1 MSLLPTVLQSQSSYT
16 VDAVQESNSA
26 YYFALQGEGGGS
38 TSNLVNPVIV
48 VCPSGALVQQNG
60 ITVQSDVTNSQIY
73 GYYVNDITS
82 QGSLVQLFGQGDVG
96 NLILGD
102 SGGANQSYFV
112 SGQSGTAI
120 GNRNEVAGINTNLIR
135 WDPNDPDLTLVLRS
149 PTEIDTT
156 DASSGITNGL
166 VIPAD
171 TTNAFAYGVV
181 ISDVNAAGE
190 NMAVLV
196 SEGDSATLQLG
207 NSGAANAY
215 FVASPTGVIIGNT
228 DSAGT
233 ATPMISWTP
242 DAPTL
247 TLSLN
252 NPVQIVGSSGAGIPY
267 DTVYNPLPSSTPPI
281 ITSPTAPIA
290 LASWTNALAPAS
302 TTPYTIPATGLYLVT
317 STVTISTGVGYS
329 FPAGSILNLTPR
341 VSGTDDPYNS
351 MTYFLSSTGPQGN
364 ITSTQSGLGFYITG
378 SIITGQLNQ
387 ASSGTINLGPAG
399 GATLY
404 IQQVINQNA

>member
-26 YYFALQGEGGGS
+26 YYFALQGQGGGS

-48 VCPSGALVQQNG
+48 VCPSGALLNQNG
-60 ITVQSDVTNSQIY
+60 IIVQSDQTNSSDY
-73 GYYVNDITS
+73 GYFVNDVNSGTS
-82 QGSLVQLFGQGDVG
+82 LIQLFAQGDVG
-96 NLILGD
+96 QLILGD
-102 SGGANQSYFV
+102 QGGANNAYFV
-112 SGQSGTAI
+112 SGQGGTAI
-120 GNRNEVAGINTNLIR
+120 GNETTGTTTNLIR
-135 WDPNDPDLTLVLRS
+135 WDPNDPDLTLVLKS

-171 TTNAFAYGVV
+171 NTNAFAYGVV

-190 NMAVLV
+190 NMAALV

-290 LASWTNALAPAS
+290 LASWTNVLAPAS

-341 VSGTDDPYNS
+341 VSGIDDPYNS